1 MSAYFSSS
9 SPLAPSRGNRLTPRL
24 AVTCSSWPS
33 SMNGSPSAR
42 ISFSAMRAASVA
54 PATLHD
60 HHLELVAAHARHG
73 VVVAQRGAQPARDLL
88 QQLVADVVA
97 QRIVDELEA
106 VEVDEQHRH
115 LLVEAL
121 RLRQRLGEAI
131 HQHRAVGQAGE
142 RVVVRQVLD
151 ARLLRLALGDVLDHA
166 GAPHVAARAVAHD
179 VHAHVHVARL
189 VAGRADAELE
199 LELGLPRGRPCA
211 RARAARS
218 SSCTWREPGAPVGV
232 DRRHRH
238 APDAL
243 ERRAHVQREL
253 GAAGR

>member
-1 MSAYFSSS
+1 
-9 SPLAPSRGNRLTPRL
+9 
-24 AVTCSSWPS
+24 V
-33 SMNGSPSAR
+33 NGSPSAR

-60 HHLELVAAHARHG
+60 DHLELVAADARDG
-73 VVVAQRGAQPARDLL
+73 VVVAQRRAQPARDLL

-115 LLVEAL
+115 LLVEPL
-121 RLRQRLGEAI
+121 RLRQRLAQPI

-179 VHAHVHVARL
+179 VDAHLTRSASRSPGGQTRNSSSKSVARSC
-189 VAGRADAELE
+189 
-199 LELGLPRGRPCA
+199 PCA
-211 RARAARS
+211 RARLAGRPRARS
-218 SSCTWREPGAPVGV
+218 ARSTRASRRRPPTPACTRCARTPGSRTARACAA
-232 DRRHRH
+232 DR
-238 APDAL
+238 
-243 ERRAHVQREL
+243 
-253 GAAGR
+253 